1 MSGPVLVDTDPGIDD
16 ALALHYLVATGEWD
30 LKAITTV
37 AGNVPLPMAV
47 ANTRG
52 LAALLGIERDVP
64 VYGGCPKPLMRDL
77 ETALHVHGDDGMAGV
92 VLPSPSVAERSE
104 HAVWVINEL
113 ARRYSGELT
122 IVAIGPL
129 TNVAAALILDPSL
142 AEHVGRLVF
151 MGGAVNVPGNTPP
164 GVAEFNIYV
173 DPEAARIVAE
183 SGMPFTMVGLD
194 ATEQSVL
201 SRKQLENLDDASVR
215 SGFTREILDHY
226 LAFYER
232 SSGREACALHDPLAV
247 AVAADPGWVR
257 LETGYLYVETQGEY
271 TRGKT
276 AFVSQALREKS
287 SGSDPQLGLGQ
298 VALGLAREDFAGHF
312 IATLDTQETLQYGG
326 PTRQTLPVRPR
337 EDYSPG

>member
-16 ALALHYLVATGEWD
+16 ALALQYLVAMGGWD
-30 LKAITTV
+30 LKAITAV

-47 ANTRG
+47 ANARG

-64 VYGGCPKPLMRDL
+64 VYGGCPEPLMRDL
-77 ETALHVHGDDGMAGV
+77 ETALHVHGDAGMAGV

-104 HAVWVINEL
+104 HAVQVIIEL

-122 IVAIGPL
+122 IIAIGPL

-142 AEHVGRLVF
+142 AQRVGCLVF

-194 ATEQSVL
+194 VTEQSIL
-201 SRKQLENLDDASVR
+201 SRKHLENLGDASAQ
-215 SGFTREILDHY
+215 SGFAREILDHY
-226 LAFYER
+226 LDVYKR
-232 SSGREACALHDPLAV
+232 SRGREACALHDPLAV
-247 AVAADPGWVR
+247 AVAADPGWVK
-257 LETGYLYVETQGEY
+257 LETGNLCVETQGEY

-276 AFVSQALREKS
+276 AFVSQALRENS
-287 SGSDPQLGLGQ
+287 PGLDPQLGLGQ
-298 VALGLAREDFAGHF
+298 VALDLARDDFAEHF
-312 IATLDTQETLQYGG
+312 VATLDARPTLQ
-326 PTRQTLPVRPR
+326 
-337 EDYSPG
+337 

>member
-1 MSGPVLVDTDPGIDD
+1 LMGGPVLVDTDPGIDD
-16 ALALHYLVATGEWD
+16 ALALHYLVAAGGWD
-30 LKAITTV
+30 LKAITAV

-47 ANTRG
+47 ANARG

-64 VYGGCPKPLMRDL
+64 VYGGCPRPLMRDL

-92 VLPSPSVAERSE
+92 DLPSPGVAERSE
-104 HAVWVINEL
+104 HAVQVIGEL
-113 ARRYSGELT
+113 ARRYSGQLT
-122 IVAIGPL
+122 IIAIGPL

-194 ATEQSVL
+194 ATEQSIL
-201 SRKQLENLDDASVR
+201 SRKHLESLDDASAQ
-215 SGFTREILDHY
+215 SGFTRGILDHY
-226 LAFYER
+226 LAFYKR
-232 SSGREACALHDPLAV
+232 SSGWEACALHDPLAV
-247 AVAADPGWVR
+247 AVAADPGWVE
-257 LETGYLYVETQGEY
+257 LETGNLYVETQGEY

-287 SGSDPQLGLGQ
+287 PGLDPQLGLGQ

-312 IATLDTQETLQYGG
+312 VATLDARVNLQ
-326 PTRQTLPVRPR
+326 
-337 EDYSPG
+337 